1 MMTASS
7 QHSPR
12 FDELLPAYALG
23 VLEGE
28 ELRELEEHVAGGCP
42 ECRRQIDLWQG
53 DLEELAASVEP
64 IAPSA
69 ETRASLLRQVGGG
82 ASKPISFPV
91 PAPVP
96 APIPA
101 PAPKPA
107 PLRTRN
113 GPPRWLALAATVLLA
128 VAVWGVWR
136 QARLGGEAE
145 RLRSERDD
153 LARQVATL
161 DRRLD
166 ETQSDNRRL
175 AQTLS
180 LITAPGA
187 RAIQLAGL
195 GPTPGAVGH
204 AFVNPQ
210 ARKAVF
216 YAFDLPAP
224 AAGKTYQLWWIA
236 AGHPTSAG
244 TFAVDEHGAAR
255 IEVDQVVHADQIQTW
270 AVTVE
275 PAGGVPQPTGQMVLK
290 S

>member
-1 MMTASS
+1 MAAPRE
-7 QHSPR
+7 HSPR

-23 VLEGE
+23 ALEGE

-64 IAPSA
+64 ITPSA
-69 ETRASLLRQVGGG
+69 ETREGILRAAAGSAPRPV
-82 ASKPISFPV
+82 SFPV
-91 PAPVP
+91 
-96 APIPA
+96 PA

-107 PLRTRN
+107 PIRTRT

-136 QARLGGEAE
+136 QASLSGEAG

-166 ETQSDNRRL
+166 ETQADNRRL

-187 RAIQLAGL
+187 RAVQLAGL

-210 ARKAVF
+210 AKKAVF
-216 YAFDLPAP
+216 YAFDLPA
-224 AAGKTYQLWWIA
+224 AAPGKTYELWWIA
-236 AGHPTSAG
+236 AGRPVPAG
-244 TFAVDEHGAAR
+244 TFTVDGHGAAR
-255 IEVDQVVHADQIQTW
+255 VEVDNVDPSGPIQAW

-275 PAGGVPQPTGQMVLK
+275 PAGGVPQPTGAMVLK
-290 S
+290 G